1 MEQKNS
7 KIYILIVVGMVS
19 ALGPFVT
26 DFYLPA
32 FPNLVTYFDT
42 TASQVQLSLTFSMI
56 GLAVGQIFLGPV
68 SDKFGR
74 KRPLVIS
81 MFFFVLS
88 SIGCV
93 FSPSVEIFILAR
105 FIQGFSGAGGIVI
118 SKSIATDLYGGKDLA
133 KFFSM
138 LACVQGLAPI
148 CAPVLGGLLLLVTN
162 WRGIFG
168 VLVLIGIL
176 LLLVL
181 LRFHDSLSK
190 ENRLQ
195 GELKERFVYYKE
207 VLQHRKFMYFVLIQV
222 LGMGVM
228 FSYIASS
235 PFVFQEHYHLS
246 PVMYSVCFACNAV
259 AIMLGSLSVVRF
271 RSNEHAL
278 RVGVWGFM
286 FLCCCTGASLCMEL
300 SVIIIEIVFFL
311 FLFFLGIILP
321 TSTTLALNLERQNS
335 GTASAILGFL
345 TFLGGG
351 IVSPLT
357 GMGNILYSTS
367 AIMFVC
373 CVLILFCTWKV
384 LKMAKR

>member
-1 MEQKNS
+1 
-7 KIYILIVVGMVS
+7 
-19 ALGPFVT
+19 
-26 DFYLPA
+26 
-32 FPNLVTYFDT
+32 
-42 TASQVQLSLTFSMI
+42 
-56 GLAVGQIFLGPV
+56 
-68 SDKFGR
+68 
-74 KRPLVIS
+74 
-81 MFFFVLS
+81 
-88 SIGCV
+88 
-93 FSPSVEIFILAR
+93 
-105 FIQGFSGAGGIVI
+105 
-118 SKSIATDLYGGKDLA
+118 
-133 KFFSM
+133 M

-148 CAPVLGGLLLLVTN
+148 CAPVLGGLLLLVTD

-286 FLCCCTGASLCMEL
+286 FLCCCTGAALCMEL

-321 TSTTLALNLERQNS
+321 TSTTLALNLERRNS

>member
-32 FPNLVTYFDT
+32 FPNLVTCFDT
-42 TASQVQLSLTFSMI
+42 TASRVQLSLTFSMI

-190 ENRLQ
+190 KNRLQ
-195 GELKERFVYYKE
+195 GELKERFVY
-207 VLQHRKFMYFVLIQV
+207 
-222 LGMGVM
+222 
-228 FSYIASS
+228 
-235 PFVFQEHYHLS
+235 P
-246 PVMYSVCFACNAV
+246 
-259 AIMLGSLSVVRF
+259 
-271 RSNEHAL
+271 
-278 RVGVWGFM
+278 
-286 FLCCCTGASLCMEL
+286 
-300 SVIIIEIVFFL
+300 
-311 FLFFLGIILP
+311 
-321 TSTTLALNLERQNS
+321 
-335 GTASAILGFL
+335 
-345 TFLGGG
+345 
-351 IVSPLT
+351 
-357 GMGNILYSTS
+357 
-367 AIMFVC
+367 
-373 CVLILFCTWKV
+373 
-384 LKMAKR
+384 

>member
-32 FPNLVTYFDT
+32 FPNLVTCFDT
-42 TASQVQLSLTFSMI
+42 TASRVQLSLTFSMI
-56 GLAVGQIFLGPV
+56 GLAMGQIFLGPV

-81 MFFFVLS
+81 MF
-88 SIGCV
+88 
-93 FSPSVEIFILAR
+93 
-105 FIQGFSGAGGIVI
+105 FSGAGGIVI

-207 VLQHRKFMYFVLIQV
+207 VLRHRKFMYFVLIQV

>member
-1 MEQKNS
+1 
-7 KIYILIVVGMVS
+7 
-19 ALGPFVT
+19 
-26 DFYLPA
+26 
-32 FPNLVTYFDT
+32 
-42 TASQVQLSLTFSMI
+42 MI

-93 FSPSVEIFILAR
+93 FSPSIEIFILAR

-168 VLVLIGIL
+168 LLVLIGIL

-207 VLQHRKFMYFVLIQV
+207 VLRHRKFMYFVLIQV

-286 FLCCCTGASLCMEL
+286 FLCCCTGAAL
-300 SVIIIEIVFFL
+300 SHGIIRYHYWRSVFFL

-335 GTASAILGFL
+335 GRSAFCNTRFLDLLGRRDCFSFNGYGKYSL
-345 TFLGGG
+345 LDECYYVRVLRVDSG
-351 IVSPLT
+351 
-357 GMGNILYSTS
+357 LYLEGVENGESLR
-367 AIMFVC
+367 IF
-373 CVLILFCTWKV
+373 
-384 LKMAKR
+384 